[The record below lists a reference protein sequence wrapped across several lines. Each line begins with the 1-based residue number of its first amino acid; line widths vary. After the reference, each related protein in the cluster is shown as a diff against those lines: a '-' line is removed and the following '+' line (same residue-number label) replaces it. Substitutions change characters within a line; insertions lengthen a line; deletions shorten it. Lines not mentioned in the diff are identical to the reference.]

1 MTMLE
6 LGRKGAAMPRRR
18 LLVLSS
24 ATVLLG
30 LMAAPPAMLAADD
43 PARAFVVAFAAKAV
57 ALLGDRKLGPDE
69 RARRFEALV
78 RQSFELDTIAQL
90 ALGRYW
96 RTASEPQRQAYV
108 ERFEQLVLA
117 SYAKRLN
124 DYAGQTLEVG
134 EATPSGRDTMVA
146 SWIEGGD
153 RPIRIDWR
161 VRGTDAGPRFVDVVV
176 EGVSLLVTHR
186 NELAAVMEKT
196 GSIDGLIAE
205 LDHRLQRAEGTGL
218 G

>member
-1 MTMLE
+1 MSMLE
-6 LGRKGAAMPRRR
+6 LSRETAPMPRRR
-18 LLVLSS
+18 LV
-24 ATVLLG
+24 ALLG
-30 LMAAPPAMLAADD
+30 AVALLAMGTPSMVLAADGA
-43 PARAFVVAFAAKAV
+43 ARSFVVEFAGKAV
-57 ALLGDRKLGPDE
+57 ALLGDRKLAPDE

-124 DYAGQTLEVG
+124 DYSGQTLEVG
-134 EATPSGRDTMVA
+134 EATPSGHDTMVA

-161 VRGTDAGPRFVDVVV
+161 VRDTDAGPKFVDVVV